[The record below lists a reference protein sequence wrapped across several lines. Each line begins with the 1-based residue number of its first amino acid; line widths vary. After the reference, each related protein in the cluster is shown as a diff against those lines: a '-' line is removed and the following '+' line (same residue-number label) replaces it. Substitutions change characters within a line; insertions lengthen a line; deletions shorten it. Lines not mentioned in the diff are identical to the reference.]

1 MDPDEAARVLGV
13 APGTDPAT
21 LRSAYRR
28 LIRARHPDRA
38 GHDHTAAAARIIE
51 AYAVLRKT
59 STPPPAPAPPSTTA
73 PSPDAG
79 DDGTGGR
86 PIATAL
92 GEDTVVVVG
101 PADLALRLLLDAAHD
116 LGEVTYVDR
125 SAGLVQMVVAFQ
137 GGPVCLLLVTM
148 RRRGHRTEVHLDV
161 DSLDTTPAPPVAAV
175 VALLADTIRERAG
188 IGSAER

>member
-38 GHDHTAAAARIIE
+38 GDDHTAAAARIIE
-51 AYAVLRKT
+51 AYAVLRT
-59 STPPPAPAPPSTTA
+59 TGTPPPAPTSTTPPS
-73 PSPDAG
+73 PGS

-86 PIATAL
+86 PVATAL

-188 IGSAER
+188 TGG